1 VVSTETSILIS
12 QSMVRQNLLFGR
24 RYSPAGT
31 GIALCA
37 ALVVSIIWGCASD
50 ARDGTGAS
58 GPRTETLTSGDTTVV
73 RTLSGSVW
81 GDTARLVPEIT
92 IGVLDGEEEY
102 MFGGIRS
109 LAVSP
114 VDGTVYV
121 FDSQVPALRVYD
133 ADGTYR
139 TTFGRDGGGPG
150 EYAQPDGGLTVLS
163 DGRVLLRDPG
173 NGRIMVYS
181 PEGEEVETW
190 PVRGGFSSSTGF
202 LKDRDDNVHV
212 QVLLDPEA
220 SLSEWRMGLAKVHPD
235 GTSTDTLAIP
245 ESPWEPEFL
254 EASNENSATRTNI
267 PYGARELWA
276 LSPLGY
282 FVIAIS
288 DTYAMNLLRPDSTVL
303 RIERVAEA
311 PPVQAGERDEAR
323 RGVIRNMRRVD
334 PNWRWNTSD
343 IPDRRPFIE
352 SIQVS
357 EEGDLWVHRPTEGY
371 EVEDP
376 GYDPDDPEDIPDTW
390 RSPWV
395 FDVFRADGTYLGAVS
410 SDHTISGWVTPVIR
424 DGRMWAVTTDEL
436 GVQRVVRF
444 RVEAPGVD

>member
-1 VVSTETSILIS
+1 
-12 QSMVRQNLLFGR
+12 MVRQNLLFGR

-92 IGVLDGEEEY
+92 IGVLDGDEEY

-150 EYAQPDGGLTVLS
+150 EYAQPDGGLTILS

-190 PVRGGFSSSTGF
+190 PVRGGFSSST
-202 LKDRDDNVHV
+202 D
-212 QVLLDPEA
+212 
-220 SLSEWRMGLAKVHPD
+220 
-235 GTSTDTLAIP
+235 
-245 ESPWEPEFL
+245 
-254 EASNENSATRTNI
+254 
-267 PYGARELWA
+267 
-276 LSPLGY
+276 
-282 FVIAIS
+282 
-288 DTYAMNLLRPDSTVL
+288 
-303 RIERVAEA
+303 
-311 PPVQAGERDEAR
+311 
-323 RGVIRNMRRVD
+323 
-334 PNWRWNTSD
+334 
-343 IPDRRPFIE
+343 
-352 SIQVS
+352 
-357 EEGDLWVHRPTEGY
+357 
-371 EVEDP
+371 
-376 GYDPDDPEDIPDTW
+376 
-390 RSPWV
+390 
-395 FDVFRADGTYLGAVS
+395 
-410 SDHTISGWVTPVIR
+410 
-424 DGRMWAVTTDEL
+424 
-436 GVQRVVRF
+436 
-444 RVEAPGVD
+444 